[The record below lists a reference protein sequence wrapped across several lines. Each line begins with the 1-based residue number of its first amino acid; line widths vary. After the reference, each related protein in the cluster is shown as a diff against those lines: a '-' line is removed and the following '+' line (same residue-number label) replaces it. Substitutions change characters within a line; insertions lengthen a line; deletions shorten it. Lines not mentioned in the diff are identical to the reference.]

1 MVFVF
6 DTNISHQF
14 FDYKIN
20 SIRIYILQI
29 ENRIRSRQYIIGIY
43 IYKSYIILNLFF
55 NILLF
60 FEKTYKILKKH
71 SQIKDQIPGRNTL
84 IFNI

>member
-29 ENRIRSRQYIIGIY
+29 ENRIRSRQYIIAIS
-43 IYKSYIILNLFF
+43 IRDILNLFF

-60 FEKTYKILKKH
+60 FEKTYKNPQKTLSNQRSNPWKKDTY
-71 SQIKDQIPGRNTL
+71 I
-84 IFNI
+84 